1 MKYQLINNLDFT
13 LSPIEQ
19 VLANR
24 GILKENFTR
33 TMYPDETDYI
43 DPLKLINMKQGASM
57 LIRHISQN
65 NGIFIQVD

>member
-1 MKYQLINNLDFT
+1 
-13 LSPIEQ
+13 

-43 DPLKLINMKQGASM
+43 DPLKLINMK
-57 LIRHISQN
+57 
-65 NGIFIQVD
+65 